1 MAGVK
6 SASAKDGA
14 LKKRKRD
21 NENDPSSKRARST
34 QKDKQSNGDSKSA
47 SVLQP
52 DAQAV
57 TEVSQF
63 NNEEAG
69 WRVSKPTGGRMLDI
83 DPIIS
88 NDERLAVAG
97 PDHGQLRHGKQS

>member
-14 LKKRKRD
+14 IKKRKRD
-21 NENDPSSKRARST
+21 NENDPSSKRARSN
-34 QKDKQSNGDSKSA
+34 QKDKQVNGKSA

-52 DAQAV
+52 DAKAA

-88 NDERLAVAG
+88 NDERLAAS
-97 PDHGQLRHGKQS
+97 HG